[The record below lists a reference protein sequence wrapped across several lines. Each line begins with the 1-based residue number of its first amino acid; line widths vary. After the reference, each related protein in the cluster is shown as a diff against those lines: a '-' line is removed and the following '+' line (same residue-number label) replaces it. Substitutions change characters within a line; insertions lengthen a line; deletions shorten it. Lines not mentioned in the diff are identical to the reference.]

1 MPLSSAGLHTYGVG
15 RSVRA
20 VSRTAE
26 LLPRLTRRHSR
37 ELVLAPAALPRA
49 SCAFRTRCPVWLP
62 RAVPSAVR
70 SRLCPEVPEA
80 LAGRGSVPVATDKTL
95 CSSRLAQARL
105 PQHEPPLPAR
115 LSCPLSLC
123 SGKKNTALF
132 SCASQSSE
140 PDSWHQAA
148 FDVNLQLITCSC

>member
-1 MPLSSAGLHTYGVG
+1 MPLASAGLHTYGAG
-15 RSVRA
+15 RFVRA

-26 LLPRLTRRHSR
+26 LLPRLTRHHSR
-37 ELVLAPAALPRA
+37 ELVSAPAAGPHA
-49 SCAFRTRCPVWLP
+49 SCAFHTRCPAWLS

-80 LAGRGSVPVATDKTL
+80 LAGGGSVPVATGKTL
-95 CSSRLAQARL
+95 CSSRRAQARL
-105 PQHEPPLPAR
+105 PQHEPPLPAW
-115 LSCPLSLC
+115 LSCPVSLC
-123 SGKKNTALF
+123 SGKKTTAVF
-132 SCASQSSE
+132 SRVSQSSE